1 METSMQLSDFLT
13 RDELGSIPESVA
25 VKIESRVNKAIADYE
40 AKGNE
45 KFNTL
50 VEAVSTQFDN
60 VVNSAVK
67 KKVDTMNSNAMSSKL
82 YEAMQKIV
90 NVLNECQIETNEVR
104 DAKREVAATKEELKK
119 KIVEYNVAMKKLM
132 YADIAQIVFRETNGY
147 KPEIQQKAVE
157 YFTNPELNINA
168 ADLKREDILNYI
180 NGIEDDK
187 FNQFSGIGEM
197 KTPDNVDMSDLNEIA
212 DKLAIEDIELN
223 GFDNYDKAKMAVNEV
238 RYPKQKLTQSPK
250 KTPMPKVASVGFG
263 DKQAAFESLGRGL
276 SNNKVFGNSPDVTS
290 DMLQKTA
297 TLDGMDGED
306 SDVIDAMNCIND
318 FCSFT

>member
-119 KIVEYNVAMKKLM
+119 KIVEYKVAMKKLM